1 MSISFCISWIWIAT
15 SIGLPRGLSWSRIRL
30 HCKRTGFDSWVGKIP
45 CRRNRLHT
53 WVFLGFPGGLAGKE
67 SYCNEG
73 DLGSI
78 PGLERSAGEGNS
90 YPLQYSGLEN
100 SLYSPWGHK
109 ELDTTEQLSFSSISL
124 FMLYL
129 NRNEVLLLF
138 LLMSLFN

>member
-1 MSISFCISWIWIAT
+1 MSISFCISWIWITT

-45 CRRNRLHT
+45 CRRNRLPT
-53 WVFLGFPGGLAGKE
+53 PVFLGFPGDLAGKE

-90 YPLQYSGLEN
+90 YPLQYSCLEN
-100 SLYSPWGHK
+100 PMHCIVHGVTKNRIRLRDFHFHPSP
-109 ELDTTEQLSFSSISL
+109 
-124 FMLYL
+124 YL
-129 NRNEVLLLF
+129 CYI
-138 LLMSLFN
+138 